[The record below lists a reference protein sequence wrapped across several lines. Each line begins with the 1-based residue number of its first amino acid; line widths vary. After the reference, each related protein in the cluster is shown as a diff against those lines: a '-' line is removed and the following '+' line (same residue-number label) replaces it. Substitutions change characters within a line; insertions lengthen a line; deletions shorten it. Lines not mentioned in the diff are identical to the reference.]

1 MAKEAIHNMD
11 TLKSEN
17 RISQLGH
24 IARDSLFTDEKNPP
38 EQPFRTWPCVN
49 LVQLSWDSPH
59 TSAHCPGYSIVLL
72 IATIDSDNKTIDRT
86 ALIGTTTRRKM
97 LK

>member
-17 RISQLGH
+17 GISQLGH

-38 EQPFRTWPCVN
+38 EQPLAVCQPCPII
-49 LVQLSWDSPH
+49 LGLPPY
-59 TSAHCPGYSIVLL
+59 PGTRSRILYRP
-72 IATIDSDNKTIDRT
+72 IDCNY
-86 ALIGTTTRRKM
+86 
-97 LK
+97 